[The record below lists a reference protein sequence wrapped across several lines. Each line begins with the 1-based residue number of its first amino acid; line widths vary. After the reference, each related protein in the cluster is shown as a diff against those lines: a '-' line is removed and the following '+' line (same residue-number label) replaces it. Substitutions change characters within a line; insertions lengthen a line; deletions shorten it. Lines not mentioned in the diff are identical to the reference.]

1 MGDACLSWVFLCQ
14 CTHEKQAATKHANI
28 RRNSGCFDLK
38 IAALMEVMFRG
49 KSPNSPSLKP

>member
-1 MGDACLSWVFLCQ
+1 MGDECLLWVFLCQ
-14 CTHEKQAATKHANI
+14 CTHEKQAATKHAKI

-49 KSPNSPSLKP
+49 KSPNFSSLKP